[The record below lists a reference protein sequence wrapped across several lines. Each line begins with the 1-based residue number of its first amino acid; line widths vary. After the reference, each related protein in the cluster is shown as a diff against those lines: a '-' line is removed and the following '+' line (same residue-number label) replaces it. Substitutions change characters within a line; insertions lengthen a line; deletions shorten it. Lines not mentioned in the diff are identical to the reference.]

1 AGFRLRQ
8 YEILSVLGHGSF
20 GVTYRARD
28 GVGVEMAIKEYFPA
42 SLVFRDRHSTVLPRS
57 TDMAEQF
64 VWGRE
69 RFLDEERILERL
81 AGTPAV
87 VRVVEHFEANGTAYM
102 VMELVQGETL
112 DRRLKRKGRLS
123 QEAIDHLLGPL
134 LAGLERV
141 HEVGYLHRDIKPA
154 NIIV

>member
-1 AGFRLRQ
+1 
-8 YEILSVLGHGSF
+8 
-20 GVTYRARD
+20 
-28 GVGVEMAIKEYFPA
+28 
-42 SLVFRDRHSTVLPRS
+42 
-57 TDMAEQF
+57 MAEQF

-123 QEAIDHLLGPL
+123 
-134 LAGLERV
+134 
-141 HEVGYLHRDIKPA
+141 
-154 NIIV
+154 